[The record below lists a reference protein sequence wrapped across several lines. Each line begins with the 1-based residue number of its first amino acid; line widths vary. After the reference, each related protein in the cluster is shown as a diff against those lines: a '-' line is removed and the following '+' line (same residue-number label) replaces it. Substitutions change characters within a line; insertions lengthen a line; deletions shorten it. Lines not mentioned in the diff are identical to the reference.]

1 MIRWSAP
8 SPHQPFGSGRA
19 PRLHTL
25 LLALI
30 LAIAAAL
37 RLSWVTWDDGL
48 WLHPDERQIY
58 FIANGLRWPETL
70 SEAFEASSPLNPH
83 FFAYGSLPA
92 YLVRAIALLLALLW
106 PALHDPGNLH
116 LVGRPLAGLFDVG
129 TVALTY
135 RLAMSRKTANSTP
148 GQEGEDAPV
157 WPHTGLF
164 AAALVSLAVLP
175 IQASHFYTA
184 DVLVTF
190 LVMLSLNCASDLVQ
204 GGGRGLQTALG
215 VAVGLAL
222 ATKLSAAPLLFV
234 IPVACWLRSPEAS
247 HQPKLGGP
255 KRLLFVLATVVI
267 TFLLVEPYAAID
279 SRTFLADT
287 LRESQIAWG
296 RLDVPY
302 TRQFVATLPYLYS
315 IWQTALWGV
324 GLPLGLLG
332 WAGLVAGLIHWLRKG
347 DWAYS
352 LLLAWAGPYLAIAGA
367 LHARPLRY
375 MLPLVPALC
384 IFGAW
389 LVTRAY
395 GRSSV
400 VGRRWLATAG
410 GFVLLASLAYALAFL
425 SIYARPHSWIEASEW
440 LYRHVPAGSSL
451 VVEEWDTPLPLPIE
465 LDGRARR
472 SEEFNLRTLALY
484 GEPDGKEKWLRLTRE
499 LAGSE
504 YLVVAS
510 RRLYGSISRLPG
522 RYPVASRY
530 YSLLFE
536 GGLGFELAGEFTRGA
551 AWLNPRI
558 EPLTY
563 AAPSFLVPDES
574 LVVNDHPRVLVY
586 RNTGRLSPE
595 ELLARL
601 GFAAE

>member
-1 MIRWSAP
+1 MTRLSTPTTRQAL
-8 SPHQPFGSGRA
+8 GSRGA
-19 PRLHTL
+19 KRLHAL

-58 FIANGLRWPETL
+58 FVANGLQWPETW
-70 SEAFEASSPLNPH
+70 SQAFEASSPLNPH
-83 FFAYGSLPA
+83 FFAYGSLPI
-92 YLVRAIALLLALLW
+92 YLVRLIALVLALIW
-106 PALHDPGNLH
+106 PALRDPGNLH
-116 LVGRPLAGLFDVG
+116 MVGRPLAALLDVG

-135 RLAMSRKTANSTP
+135 RLAMSLKTGNIAP
-148 GQEGEDAPV
+148 GKEGDDAPSRPV
-157 WPHTGLF
+157 TGLF
-164 AAALVSLAVLP
+164 AAALVTLAVLS

-184 DVLVTF
+184 DVLITF
-190 LVMLSLNCASDLVQ
+190 LVMLSLNLASDLAQ
-204 GGGRGLQTALG
+204 GGGRGLQAALG

-234 IPVACWLRSPEAS
+234 IAVACWLRSPRAS
-247 HQPKLGGP
+247 PQPRLGGH
-255 KRLLFVLATVVI
+255 KGLLLVLATLVV

-279 SRTFLADT
+279 LGTFLADT

-302 TRQFVATLPYLYS
+302 TRQFAATLPYLYA

-332 WAGLVAGLIHWLRKG
+332 WAGLVACLIHWLRQG
-347 DWAYS
+347 DWADS
-352 LLLAWAGPYLAIAGA
+352 ILLAWAGPYLAICGA
-367 LHARPLRY
+367 LYARPMRY
-375 MLPLVPALC
+375 ILPLVPALC
-384 IFGAW
+384 ISGAW
-389 LVTRAY
+389 LVIRAY
-395 GRSSV
+395 LRASV
-400 VGRRWLATAG
+400 VGRRWLVAVG
-410 GFVLLASLAYALAFL
+410 GLVLLASLAYALAFL
-425 SIYARPHSWIEASEW
+425 SIYARPHSWIVASEW

-451 VVEEWDTPLPLPIE
+451 AVEEWDTPLPLPIE
-465 LDGRARR
+465 VDGLARR
-472 SEEFNLRTLALY
+472 SEEFDLRTLALY
-484 GEPDGKEKWLRLTRE
+484 NEPDGEEKWLRLTGE
-499 LAGSE
+499 LAASN

-510 RRLYGSISRLPG
+510 RRLYGSIPRLPG

-530 YSLLFE
+530 YSLLFK
-536 GGLGFELAGEFTRGA
+536 GGLGFKLTGEFTRGA

-558 EPLTY
+558 GPQPG

-574 LVVNDHPRVLVY
+574 LVVNDHPRVFVF

-601 GFAAE
+601 GFTSE